1 MTLYHGGLV
10 EVATPRIIRGNRV
23 GDFGIGFYTTTD
35 LDQARRFVRR
45 KCFVAGQKR
54 GIVSVYSVPDSI
66 LSGDMLKIRRFAS
79 PGADWVEFVFA
90 NRRQADFEHGFDVV
104 YGPVANDQVY
114 ASLSLF
120 EDGQIGQ
127 EELIRRLMSRRLV
140 DQLLFHTERA
150 LEHLTFEGSQ
160 EVVCE
165 EK

>member
-10 EVATPRIIRGNRV
+10 EVTTPRIIRGNRV

-35 LDQARRFVRR
+35 LEQARRFVQR

-54 GIVSVYSVPDSI
+54 GVVSVYSVSDSI
-66 LSGDMLKIRRFAS
+66 LSGGMLKVRRFDS
-79 PGADWVEFVFA
+79 PDEDWVGFVFA
-90 NRRQADFEHGFDVV
+90 NRRQPDFEHGFDIV

-127 EELIRRLMSRRLV
+127 EELIRRLMSRKLV

-150 LEHLTFEGSQ
+150 LEHLAFEGSQ
-160 EVVCE
+160 EVVCR

>member
-10 EVATPRIIRGNRV
+10 AVTTPRIIRGNRV

-35 LDQARRFVRR
+35 LEQARRFVHR

-54 GIVSVYSVPDSI
+54 GNVSVYSIPDAI
-66 LSGDMLKIRRFAS
+66 LSDDVLKTRRFDL
-79 PGADWVEFVFA
+79 PDADWVEFVFA
-90 NRRQADFEHGFDVV
+90 NRRQPDFEHGFDLV

-120 EDGQIGQ
+120 EDGQIGH
-127 EELIRRLMSRRLV
+127 EELIRRLMARKLV

-150 LEHLTFEGSQ
+150 LEHLTFEGSL
-160 EVVCE
+160 EVVCKE
-165 EK
+165 L